1 MADENFGI
9 IVEIDPRQAIG
20 SSGAGAVD
28 AALAKNEQ
36 SAKDF
41 ATVADESMRAVAAA
55 ARATAKESE
64 RAIVAANKAAAEAA
78 KSSSREAAQAAKVRE
93 RAEVDAAR
101 KAAASQKA
109 AADQQKQAQ
118 ASLAAAY
125 RQIIGPAAEYNQKL
139 AQAVALERQGAI
151 SAQQRANY
159 VRGLQ
164 REMAQFSAQ
173 QKGGL
178 GGAVSS
184 FASSQ
189 IGAIAAP
196 AAVIGATVAAGK
208 EVIALSDAY
217 KNLTNRIRTVTDSEA
232 EAISVRAKLLE
243 LANRTRSDVGATTE
257 GYVRLA
263 SATKSLNLS
272 QSQLLSFT
280 ESLNKTIKLSGA
292 TGAEAQAGLIQF
304 AQGLGA
310 GALRGDELR
319 SVMEQLGP
327 VADVIAKQLGTTR
340 AGLKAFGEQGKITAD
355 VVVAAFAAQ
364 REEIDRKF
372 GKSVATFSDLWTV
385 LHNNV
390 EAAVGQ
396 LVEAIGGMPQLKKA
410 FASAGK
416 TIAEMGHGI
425 ATAVQQTKDLAGAA
439 SQLSGV
445 MGQLAGDS
453 DLASIATGNFFVN
466 YGKVSDLIGGKS
478 LGAAMNAEALKINE
492 ALENWQKTVAAWQKI
507 TGGSA
512 LVDRAMGGIGGGD
525 VDAVVKAGL
534 KRAREERERAKQA
547 EREHAQ
553 AVRETAAAWKEWLG
567 EVKQNGAGVL
577 ERVTL
582 QIDDTADSMRGLVE
596 ESLAAAEAQRAFND
610 NVSELGGKIGEKIG
624 GLFESVNNAGK
635 AVTETLQNAKPVAVD
650 FGATLTETL
659 GGALNQTIDAFV
671 EMANGGKAS
680 FADLARSVIAD
691 IERMLIK
698 LLIFQG
704 LKAALGG
711 VSGGGGFLAAVGGA
725 FGLNLGNNATGGSYV
740 VPSTGGGGVDSVPI
754 YARATP
760 GERVTFTPPGKA
772 APGEMASA
780 APVNVNAYIVHDAE
794 AAAVAA
800 LNTPAGT
807 RAIIAAIAANP
818 GAVRAA
824 VGR

>member
-1 MADENFGI
+1 MTDENFGI
-9 IVEIDPRQAIG
+9 VVEIDPRPALTGTAQ
-20 SSGAGAVD
+20 VD
-28 AALAKNEQ
+28 KALEKNEQ
-36 SAKDF
+36 SARDF
-41 ATVADESMRAVAAA
+41 ATVADESMRAAAAA
-55 ARATAKESE
+55 ARAAAKETE
-64 RAIVAANKAAAEAA
+64 RAIVAANKAAATAAKAEAA
-78 KSSSREAAQAAKVRE
+78 ARAKAEREAAQRVAQYWATVDRE
-93 RAEVDAAR
+93 K
-101 KAAASQKA
+101 KAAQDK
-109 AADQQKQAQ
+109 
-118 ASLAAAY
+118 LTAAY
-125 RQIIGPAAEYNQKL
+125 KQVVGPAAEHIEKLNQII
-139 AQAVALERQGAI
+139 QLERQGSI
-151 SAQQRANY
+151 TAQQRASA
-159 VRGLQ
+159 VRGMQ
-164 REMAQFSAQ
+164 REIKQFNAQ
-173 QKGGL
+173 QQGGVR
-178 GGAVSS
+178 GAVSS

-196 AAVIGATVAAGK
+196 AAIAATAVAAGR
-208 EVIALSDAY
+208 EIISLSDAY
-217 KNLTNRIRTVTDSEA
+217 KNLTNRIRTVTTSEA
-232 EAISVRAKLLE
+232 EAVAVRAKLLD
-243 LANRTRSDVGATTE
+243 LSNRTRSDVGATTE

-263 SATKSLNLS
+263 SATKNLNLS

-319 SVMEQLGP
+319 SVIEQLGP

-340 AGLKAFGEQGKITAD
+340 AGLKSFGEQGKITAD

-390 EAAVGQ
+390 QAAVGQ
-396 LVEAIGGMPQLKKA
+396 LVEAVGGMPALEKA

-425 ATAVQQTKDLAGAA
+425 AVAVQNTKDLASAGAK
-439 SQLSGV
+439 LSGV

-453 DLASIATGNFFVN
+453 ELASIATGNFFVN
-466 YGKVSDLIGGKS
+466 YGKVSDLIQGTS
-478 LGAAMNAEALKINE
+478 LGDAMNAEALKINE
-492 ALENWQKTVAAWQKI
+492 ALENWNKTVAAWQKI

-534 KRAREERERAKQA
+534 KRVKDAKEAAREHERA
-547 EREHAQ
+547 
-553 AVRETAAAWKEWLG
+553 VRDAAAAWKDWLG
-567 EVKQNGAGVL
+567 EVKEGTAGVF

-582 QIDDTADSMRGLVE
+582 RIDDTADSMRGLVE

-711 VSGGGGFLAAVGGA
+711 VSGGGGFLASVGGA

-760 GERVTFTPPGKA
+760 GERVTFTPPGQA
-772 APGEMASA
+772 MPGGSAASA
-780 APVNVNAYIVHDAE
+780 NVNVKTVVVADFHAASLE
-794 AAAVAA
+794 AMR
-800 LNTPAGT
+800 TPQGE

>member
-9 IVEIDPRQAIG
+9 VVEINPRPAIAA
-20 SSGAGAVD
+20 SGEVD
-28 AALAKNEQ
+28 RALEKNEQ

-41 ATVADESMRAVAAA
+41 KTAADESMRAFAAA
-55 ARATAKESE
+55 ARAAAKESE
-64 RAIVAANKAAAEAA
+64 RAIVAANKAAA
-78 KSSSREAAQAAKVRE
+78 QAAKTTAREAEVAAKARE
-93 RAEVDAAR
+93 RAEVEAAR

-118 ASLAAAY
+118 ASLAASY
-125 RQIIGPAAEYNQKL
+125 RQIVGPAAEYNQKL

-173 QKGGL
+173 QRGGL

-396 LVEAIGGMPQLKKA
+396 LVEAIGGMPQLEKA

-453 DLASIATGNFFVN
+453 DLASIATANFFVN

-582 QIDDTADSMRGLVE
+582 QIDDVTG
-596 ESLAAAEAQRAFND
+596 SLRNAAAEAIATAEATRVANENMIAFATT
-610 NVSELGGKIGEKIG
+610 LGGDLLDSLTEAGAMVTDFAEG
-624 GLFESVNNAGK
+624 GAIEEGTAQIEGLSLA
-635 AVTETLQNAKPVAVD
+635 
-650 FGATLTETL
+650 LTETL
-659 GGALNQTIDAFV
+659 GGALDQAIDAFV
-671 EMANGGKAS
+671 EFANGGKAS
-680 FADLARSVIAD
+680 FADLARSVLAD

-698 LLIFQG
+698 FLAFQAI
-704 LKAALGG
+704 KAAFG
-711 VSGGGGFLAAVGGA
+711 VSTGGFGAILAGSLGI
-725 FGLNLGNNATGGSYV
+725 NLGNNATGGSYV
-740 VPSTGGGGVDSVPI
+740 VPSTGSGGVDSVPI

-780 APVNVNAYIVHDAE
+780 PPVNVNAYLVHDAE
-794 AAAVAA
+794 AASIAA
-800 LNTPAGT
+800 LNTPAGS